1 MNNNE
6 NTKFCPMIG
15 KECIKEKC
23 AFWCDVNTEILQYS
37 GCDYSGHINL
47 MEELERSGN
56 ELGRLNANIERHNE
70 LLGYIAEFSA
80 K

>member
-1 MNNNE
+1 MDY
-6 NTKFCPMIG
+6 T
-15 KECIKEKC
+15 
-23 AFWCDVNTEILQYS
+23 TEILQYS

-56 ELGRLNANIERHNE
+56 ELERLNVNIERHNE